1 MSNINFTFVRHGFGC
16 HNAISGLMKSD
27 VITVQDAMSFSG
39 KTKVEGKTAMVDPV
53 LTQVGVDASIHN
65 GCVISKILKSIN
77 QILQSEYDVNDND
90 MKIDNIHVI
99 GCSPLIRC
107 METAY
112 YMTRNWVN
120 PPSKIYVFPFLRE
133 IDEGSDNKYSL
144 ESRLTINKKPFYA
157 MKSIDEQKKYLES
170 LGILNFF
177 DFSFVEMFK
186 KERIEPGDISNF
198 IKWFV
203 SYFLKKRQ
211 LLETLNVF
219 IVTHAGVL
227 SDFVQKEEGFINNS
241 GFIINTHYNHDTN
254 NINVKKYVSLN
265 SFLEYF
271 NFYQD
276 YKSTNLKEYYC
287 PSNRCGQLCSV
298 AKVKG
303 ETKAE
308 IKHIETKCDVKDV
321 VDELHSLLKML
332 NFTD

>member
-1 MSNINFTFVRHGFGC
+1 MQSNINFTFVRHGFGC
-16 HNAISGLMKSD
+16 HNAISGLMKSNI
-27 VITVQDAMSFSG
+27 ITRQDAMIFSG
-39 KTKVEGKTAMVDPV
+39 KTKVEGKTAMIDPV

-77 QILQSEYDVNDND
+77 QILQSNYDVNDND
-90 MKIDNIHVI
+90 MQIDNIHVI

-133 IDEGSDNKYSL
+133 IDESSDNKYSL
-144 ESRLTINKKPFYA
+144 ESRVVIEQKPFYA
-157 MKSIDEQKKYLES
+157 MKSIEKQKKYLES

-186 KERIEPGDISNF
+186 KERIEPGDVYNF

-203 SYFLKKRQ
+203 SSFLKKRQ

-227 SDFVQKEEGFINNS
+227 SDFVQKQEGFVNNS
-241 GFIINTHYNHDTN
+241 GFIINTHYNYD
-254 NINVKKYVSLN
+254 NIDVKKYVSLN

-276 YKSTNLKEYYC
+276 YKSTNLIEYYC
-287 PSNRCGQLCSV
+287 PSNRCEQLCSDI
-298 AKVKG
+298 KG
-303 ETKAE
+303 EGE
-308 IKHIETKCDVKDV
+308 IKHIETTCDINT
-321 VDELHSLLKML
+321 LPSLLQML
-332 NFTD
+332 NL